1 LNEKENGKAIMLV
14 STELS
19 EIMSLSDRIAI
30 FYKGEIQ
37 GIYKAEELDS
47 ERIGLLMAGYK
58 NMEDE

>member
-19 EIMSLSDRIAI
+19 EILTLSDRIAI

-37 GIYKAEELDS
+37 GIYKAKELTG
-47 ERIGLLMAGYK
+47 EKIGLLMAGYK
-58 NMEDE
+58 NQEDK